1 MAQNKQQI
9 YLSLG
14 SNLGD
19 RKKNLL
25 QAREELIGAD
35 VQIKRISPLYQ
46 TEPVYYTS
54 QPWFLNQVLS
64 AETCLTPLR
73 LLDHCRGIE
82 DRLGRQRTI
91 AKGPRT
97 IDIDILLYSDWILE
111 GPSLTIPHPELPS
124 RRFVLVPLAD
134 LAPGLIH
141 PVLNESIQKI
151 LEVCQDTASVVLFE

>member
-25 QAREELIGAD
+25 QAREELIEAD
-35 VQIKRISPLYQ
+35 VQIKRISPLYK
-46 TEPVYYTS
+46 TAPVDFTS

-64 AETCLTPLR
+64 AETGLTPLR
-73 LLDHCRGIE
+73 LLAHCRGIE

-97 IDIDILLYSDWILE
+97 IDIDILLYGDWILE
-111 GPSLTIPHPELPS
+111 GPSLTIPHPGLPS
-124 RRFVLVPLAD
+124 RRFVLVPLAG
-134 LAPGLIH
+134 LAPDLIH

-151 LEVCQDTASVVLFE
+151 LEGCQDTASVVLFK